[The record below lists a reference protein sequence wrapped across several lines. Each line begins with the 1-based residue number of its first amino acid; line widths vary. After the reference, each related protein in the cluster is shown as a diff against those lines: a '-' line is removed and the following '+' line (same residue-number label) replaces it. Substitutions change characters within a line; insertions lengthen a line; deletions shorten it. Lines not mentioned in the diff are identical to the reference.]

1 MELLACV
8 EGAKAAAVLASETL
22 CSNLMQSKWWKVS
35 SSILGGA
42 VHELKELLAENFI
55 LPQIKY
61 VPRECNRIAHELAS
75 IGSLGN
81 EGMPSMMAGVP
92 ECIINLVSSD
102 LAGSV
107 D

>member
-1 MELLACV
+1 MEALL
-8 EGAKAAAVLASETL
+8 GDDFRL
-22 CSNLMQSKWWKVS
+22 
-35 SSILGGA
+35 SILGGV

-61 VPRECNRIAHELAS
+61 VPREFYRVAHELAS
-75 IGSLGN
+75 IESLGN
-81 EGMPSMMAGVP
+81 EGMPSIMAGVP
-92 ECIINLVSSD
+92 ECIMNLVSSD